1 MNVSGTMM
9 GTVLGTIRGSTLGAI
24 ALAVIGLAAP
34 AALAA
39 QAAADEAGVRDAV
52 LDYVEAIYEVTP
64 ERIDRS
70 VSPDLVKRGYWRSE
84 GATDYSESPMTFD
97 QLRQLASRWNADGH
111 LDADEAVKEIV
122 VLDVLDKTAS
132 AKLVADWGVDYMH
145 LAKVDGR
152 WIIKNILW
160 QGPRTADM

>member
-1 MNVSGTMM
+1 MKKSGTSGASVTGMIPA
-9 GTVLGTIRGSTLGAI
+9 LIAI
-24 ALAVIGLAAP
+24 ALC
-34 AALAA
+34 ALATPSALWA
-39 QAAADEAGVRDAV
+39 QSAADEAGVRDAV

-84 GATDYSESPMTFD
+84 GSSDYSESPMTFD

-111 LDADEAVKEIV
+111 VDADEAVKEVV

-152 WIIKNILW
+152 WMIKNILW